1 MRTPILAGN
10 WKMYK
15 TASEAVDFVR
25 AIRPELEALPAVE
38 SVIAPAF
45 VALPALAEL
54 LVNSPIR
61 LAAQNLFFEDEG
73 PYTGEVSPRMLAEF
87 AHYVIVGHSERREH
101 FGESNQTVNK
111 KVLSAVKH
119 GLTPILCVG
128 ENLAQNE
135 AGVTESVV
143 VSQLRTAL
151 ARVPAD
157 DAVRLVIAYEPVW
170 AIGTGRACN
179 PADAQRVISE
189 ILRATLV
196 KLYDEETAT
205 AIRIQYGGSVKVDNI
220 AAFMAQPDIDGAL
233 VGGAS
238 LEPSWVELTRIAA
251 ETKGVA
257 R

>member
-25 AIRPELEALPAVE
+25 AIRPELEALEGVE
-38 SVIAPAF
+38 SVIAPSF

-54 LVNSPIR
+54 LADSPIR
-61 LAAQNLFFEDEG
+61 LAAQNLYYEEEG
-73 PYTGEVSPRMLAEF
+73 AYTGEVSPKMLQELVR
-87 AHYVIVGHSERREH
+87 YVIIGHSERREH
-101 FGESNQTVNK
+101 FGETNQSVNK
-111 KVLSAVKH
+111 KVHAAVKH
-119 GLTPILCVG
+119 GLTPIICVG

-135 AGVTESVV
+135 AEVTESVV

-151 ARVPAD
+151 ARVPAA
-157 DAVRLVIAYEPVW
+157 DASRVVIAYEPVW

-189 ILRATLV
+189 IIRATLV
-196 KLYDEETAT
+196 KLYDEETTA
-205 AIRIQYGGSVKVDNI
+205 AIRIQYGGSVKVGNI
-220 AAFMAQPDIDGAL
+220 ADFMAQPNIDGAL

>member
-45 VALPALAEL
+45 VALPGLAEL
-54 LVNSPIR
+54 LANSPIR

-151 ARVPAD
+151 ARVPAE

>member
-45 VALPALAEL
+45 VALPGLAEL
-54 LVNSPIR
+54 LANSPIR

>member
-119 GLTPILCVG
+119 GLTPIVCVG

-151 ARVPAD
+151 ARVPAE

-196 KLYDEETAT
+196 KLYDDETAT

>member
-45 VALPALAEL
+45 VALPGLAEL
-54 LVNSPIR
+54 LANSPIR

-119 GLTPILCVG
+119 GLTPIVCVG

-189 ILRATLV
+189 ILRATLI
-196 KLYDEETAT
+196 KLYDEETAA

>member
-15 TASEAVDFVR
+15 TAAEAVDFVR
-25 AIRPELEALPAVE
+25 AIRPELEALEGVE

-54 LVNSPIR
+54 LADSPIQ
-61 LAAQNLFFEDEG
+61 LAAQNLYYEEEG
-73 PYTGEVSPRMLAEF
+73 AYTGEVSPKMLQELVR
-87 AHYVIVGHSERREH
+87 YVIIGHSERREH
-101 FGESNQTVNK
+101 FGETNQSVNK
-111 KVLSAVKH
+111 KVHAAVKH
-119 GLTPILCVG
+119 GLTPIICVG

-135 AGVTESVV
+135 AEVTESVV

-151 ARVPAD
+151 ARLPAA
-157 DAVRLVIAYEPVW
+157 DASRVVIAYEPIW

-189 ILRATLV
+189 IIRATLV
-196 KLYDEETAT
+196 KLYDEETTA
-205 AIRIQYGGSVKVDNI
+205 AIRIQYGGSVKVGNI
-220 AAFMAQPDIDGAL
+220 ADFMAQPNIDGAL